1 MRTLITVKNP
11 GIRTTANM
19 AIDELFSLA
28 KGIAAAEK
36 MGGARQAVMSVDQEV
51 AEGGNQFGEAMGVLN
66 IGGNKINGRRSNTM
80 GGSYK
85 GGYNQPN
92 DDKGSTCFNCNSNE
106 QKGGYAPKEVT
117 IIKVDQATRDISD
130 ESQVAFSELGLEMF
144 TAKDCTAAVVTT
156 GSQPGRLARILETVF
171 WICQL
176 RGTAQ
181 PGAEWQ

>member
-66 IGGNKINGRRSNTM
+66 IGGNKINGRSGIRWGALIKAGTINLTM
-80 GGSYK
+80 VK
-85 GGYNQPN
+85 ALPVL
-92 DDKGSTCFNCNSNE
+92 T
-106 QKGGYAPKEVT
+106 AIVT
-117 IIKVDQATRDISD
+117 H
-130 ESQVAFSELGLEMF
+130 M
-144 TAKDCTAAVVTT
+144 
-156 GSQPGRLARILETVF
+156 
-171 WICQL
+171 W
-176 RGTAQ
+176 
-181 PGAEWQ
+181 